1 MFQCITDNVALL
13 PGLAE
18 SVVQDMHEIDRPD
31 SPDFLTADEDD
42 RTTAVA
48 SDLQD
53 DQAESVEGSG
63 GSSNNS
69 TTSQGSHL
77 STVVEVSQEKAQTPP
92 QAESGKKMPMP
103 EPPTDTKPFME
114 VPAEALRA
122 NLAYAVQ
129 QSSGNKNT
137 EEGEQSSSK
146 DDTTWSLSAQAAQS
160 VVCEQP
166 SSTQVSHLHE
176 SFLVGILRR
185 ARLVEERSR
194 DQY

>member
-1 MFQCITDNVALL
+1 MTVTLL
-13 PGLAE
+13 PGLTE
-18 SVVQDMHEIDRPD
+18 SVVQDMHDIERPD

-53 DQAESVEGSG
+53 DQAESVDGSG

-77 STVVEVSQEKAQTPP
+77 STVVEVSQEKAEVP
-92 QAESGKKMPMP
+92 QPVESGKKMPMP
-103 EPPTDTKPFME
+103 DPPTETKPFME
-114 VPAEALRA
+114 VPVEALRA

-129 QSSGNKNT
+129 QSSGNRDS
-137 EEGEQSSSK
+137 EENEHSKSK
-146 DDTTWSLSAQAAQS
+146 DDTTWSLSTQTAQS

-166 SSTQVSHLHE
+166 SSTQVSHRHT
-176 SFLVGILRR
+176 SFLVS
-185 ARLVEERSR
+185 VMK
-194 DQY
+194 